1 MEINDRQVRKPTIQI
16 RIMTAAN
23 SSLDWDDVRVF
34 LAVARHGSLRAA
46 GRALGLSQPTI
57 GRRLA
62 TFEATF
68 GGPTLFDRLP
78 EGLRLNAAG
87 DALMSA
93 AEELESAALAL
104 ERRRAAASPALSG
117 TVRVSVGEWGGAFLA
132 RHLDQSS
139 ETGLPP
145 TLTLELVESWET
157 ANLARRDADLA
168 LRHGVPEGGNLYV
181 SKVGVIDCAVYCRC
195 DGRVYDPLRG
205 AAWVTY
211 PEEQSHVIT
220 ARWVDQQLRTMGG
233 NVALRAS
240 TLPLRAAAVRA
251 GIGVGLLPCFLGDAD
266 STLDRITPPVPE
278 LGAEY
283 WVIVH
288 RDLRRAACVRAV
300 IDWIRRVFDERRDE
314 LAGTATQPM
323 KSFAAE

>member
-1 MEINDRQVRKPTIQI
+1 MTIGNGSAP
-16 RIMTAAN
+16 MN
-23 SSLDWDDVRVF
+23 WDDIRVF

-62 TFEATF
+62 AFEATF

-87 DALMSA
+87 DALMPV
-93 AEELESAALAL
+93 AEELEAAALAL

-117 TVRVSVGEWGGAFLA
+117 TVRVSVGEWGGGFLA
-132 RHLDQSS
+132 RYLDQSS

-181 SKVGVIDCAVYCRC
+181 SKVGVIACAVYRRIDAGRGTAL
-195 DGRVYDPLRG
+195 DGAG
-205 AAWVTY
+205 WVTY
-211 PEEQSHVIT
+211 PEEQSHFVS
-220 ARWVDQQLRTMGG
+220 ARWVDQQVRATGG
-233 NVALRAS
+233 RVALRAS
-240 TLPLRAAAVRA
+240 TLPLRTAAVRA
-251 GIGVGLLPCFLGDAD
+251 GIGVGLLPCYAGDD
-266 STLDRITPPVPE
+266 DPLLERITPPVTE

-300 IDWIRRVFDERRDE
+300 IDWSRRVFDERREE
-314 LAGTATQPM
+314 LAGETAQQM
-323 KSFAAE
+323 KSIAAE

>member
-1 MEINDRQVRKPTIQI
+1 
-16 RIMTAAN
+16 MTATNGPA
-23 SSLDWDDVRVF
+23 SMDWDDVRVF
-34 LAVARHGSLRAA
+34 LAVTRHGSLRAA

-62 TFEATF
+62 SFEATF

-87 DALMSA
+87 DALMA
-93 AEELESAALAL
+93 AAAELESAALAL

-117 TVRVSVGEWGGAFLA
+117 TVRVSVGEWGGGFLA
-132 RHLDQSS
+132 RYLDQSS
-139 ETGLPP
+139 EAGLPS

-181 SKVGVIDCAVYCRC
+181 SKVGVIACAIYRRR
-195 DGRVYDPLRG
+195 DGSGSDPLRG

-211 PEEQSHVIT
+211 PGAEPCPYCS
-220 ARWVDQQLRTMGG
+220 RWADQQLRATGG
-233 NVALRAS
+233 SVALRAS
-240 TLPLRAAAVRA
+240 TLPLRAGAVRA
-251 GIGVGLLPCFLGDAD
+251 GIGVGLLPCYMGDAD
-266 STLDRITPPVPE
+266 PLLERITPPVTE

-283 WVIVH
+283 WIIVH

-300 IDWIRRVFDERRDE
+300 IDWIRRLFDERREE
-314 LAGTATQPM
+314 LAGTAAQPIN
-323 KSFAAE
+323 SLAAE